1 MRAPQRR
8 RHSASYD
15 IPDSRNERKIG
26 NMTTSRIDIDS
37 RRPNVVIVLLDDLG
51 YAQFGCYGS
60 DIASPNIDQLAE
72 NGLRYNKFHVTALC
86 SPTRA
91 SLLTGRNHHAVGMGF
106 LADMPMKSR
115 GYTSR
120 IPAAAATLPRLLRN
134 AGYST
139 MAVGKWHLIPRGD
152 RSAAGPFDQWP
163 LGLGFERYYGFLRG
177 DANHWAPEL
186 VRDNSYVQPP
196 AGPDE
201 GYHLT
206 EDLTD
211 EAIRMV
217 VNQQESA
224 PGKPFFL
231 YFAAGAMHAPHHVE
245 RSWADAYARQFD
257 KGWDRWREEVF
268 HRQLESGVVPAGTIL
283 TARPPWVPSWGELSL
298 DERRLYARMHEV
310 YAGFLSHT
318 DAQIGRLM
326 RALERMDALDNT
338 LFIVLSDNG
347 ASAEGGVRGTS
358 NEHRFTHRV
367 PDDLS
372 ENMAKLEDWG
382 GIRDYPH
389 YAWGWAWAGNTP
401 FRLWKRYAWL
411 GGTRVPM
418 IVHWPAM
425 IAKPGAVR
433 SQFGH
438 AIDILPTVLEACGAH
453 APDEVGGVPQMPI
466 DGASMFATLNDP
478 NAPDPRSSQ
487 YFEMLGSRSMVSDGW
502 KATTDHVSQGVA
514 DEEKL
519 LHGSH
524 DFLSDR
530 WSLFRLEDDFSEAV
544 DLADNHPDIVAR
556 LEHMWEAEAER
567 NGVRPMSDGLV
578 DRIADLAPLRY
589 PAPKSALFYPD
600 GGPVSDEALPSLFGG
615 GRLVADVEVPHHS
628 SGVVF
633 AIGDWNSGL
642 AVFVIDG
649 QLQAALALPGDVVSV
664 SAGRKL
670 AAGVA
675 RLGCQLRP
683 AAQGVDLDLMI
694 DDEVVATSHSA
705 IALPMVWQHGG
716 SSLTLG
722 YDVGLPVCDRY
733 WPPFAWNGE
742 MAYVEINAGHHDA
755 PPLDALRLAIE
766 LD

>member
-1 MRAPQRR
+1 ML
-8 RHSASYD
+8 
-15 IPDSRNERKIG
+15 K
-26 NMTTSRIDIDS
+26 TRIARS
-37 RRPNVVIVLLDDLG
+37 PNVVIVLLDDLG

-60 DIASPNIDQLAE
+60 DIASPNIDKLAQ
-72 NGLRYNKFHVTALC
+72 NGLRYSKFHVTALC

-115 GYTSR
+115 GYASR
-120 IPAAAATLPRLLRN
+120 IPPAAATLPRLLRN

-139 MAVGKWHLIPRGD
+139 MAVGKWHLIPRGE
-152 RSAAGPFDQWP
+152 RSAAGPFDLWP

-196 AGPDE
+196 AGPGE

-224 PGKPFFL
+224 PDKPFFL

-245 RSWADAYARQFD
+245 RSWADANADQFD

-268 HRQLESGVVPAGTIL
+268 GRQLESGVVPAGTIL
-283 TARPPWVPSWGELSL
+283 TPRPPWVPAWDELSV

-318 DAQIGRLM
+318 DAQIGRLVS
-326 RALERMDALDNT
+326 ALERMGALDNT

-372 ENMAKLEDWG
+372 ENLAKLEDWG
-382 GIRDYPH
+382 GIHDYPH

-401 FRLWKRYAWL
+401 FRLWKRYTWL

-425 IAKPGAVR
+425 INEPGAVR
-433 SQFGH
+433 NQFGH
-438 AIDILPTVLEACGAH
+438 AIDVLPTVLEACGVQ
-453 APDEVGGVPQMPI
+453 APDEVAGVPQMPI
-466 DGASMFATLNDP
+466 DGASMLTTLNDP
-478 NAPDPRSSQ
+478 SAPDPRSSQ

-519 LHGSH
+519 LQGSH

-530 WSLFRLEDDFSEAV
+530 WSLFRLDDDFSEAT
-544 DLADNHPDIVAR
+544 DLADKYPEVVAR
-556 LEHMWEAEAER
+556 LEQMWEVEAER

-578 DRIADLAPLRY
+578 DRLSDLAPLRY
-589 PAPKSALFYPD
+589 PARRRALFYPD
-600 GGPVSDEALPSLFGG
+600 GGAVSDEALPTLFGG
-615 GRLVADVEVPHHS
+615 GLLVADVEVPQHP
-628 SGVVF
+628 SGVLF

-642 AVFVIDG
+642 AVFVIEG
-649 QLQAALALPGDVVSV
+649 QLEAALALPGDVVSV

-670 AAGVA
+670 VAGAA

-683 AAQGVDLDLMI
+683 AEKGVDIDLII
-694 DDEVVATSHSA
+694 DEEVVATSHSA
-705 IALPMVWQHGG
+705 ISLPMVWQHGG

-733 WPPFAWNGE
+733 SPPFAWNGG
-742 MAYVEINAGHHDA
+742 MSHVEIDAGHHD
-755 PPLDALRLAIE
+755 PPPIDVLRVAIE